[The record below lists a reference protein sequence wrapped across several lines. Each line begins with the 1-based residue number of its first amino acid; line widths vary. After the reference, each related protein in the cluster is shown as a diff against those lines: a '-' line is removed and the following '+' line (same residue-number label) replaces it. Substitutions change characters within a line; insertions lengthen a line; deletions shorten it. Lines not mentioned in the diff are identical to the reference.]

1 MKRQL
6 QEQLN
11 QNQTEM
17 EQMKKSWQEKL
28 AESEIEN
35 LVI

>member
-6 QEQLN
+6 EEQLN

-17 EQMKKSWQEKL
+17 EQMKKSWQQKL

>member
-17 EQMKKSWQEKL
+17 EQMKKSWQQKL